1 MTKEVKI
8 GLISIVAIAILIF
21 GINFLKGVNMFKP
34 SNSYYFEFADVNGL
48 VESSPVF
55 ASGYKVGTVHS
66 INYNFQK
73 PGHVLV
79 EVEVDSK
86 MRIPQGSTCEMVTD
100 MLGSVKLNLLLNNQ
114 TADYCTPG
122 DTLEGKVNGGLMS
135 VAAETLVPQM
145 AAMLPKLD
153 SIMQSLNTL
162 LADPAVA
169 NTLHNAEQITAN
181 LDVTTRQLNTLMK
194 NDIPALTGRLNHI
207 ADNFATMSDNL
218 KGIDYAATMQ
228 KVDST
233 LYNVEQLTSK
243 LNRTDNTMGLF
254 FNDPTLYQNLST
266 TANNAALLLEDL
278 KASPKRYVHFS
289 LFGKKDK

>member
-1 MTKEVKI
+1 
-8 GLISIVAIAILIF
+8 
-21 GINFLKGVNMFKP
+21 
-34 SNSYYFEFADVNGL
+34 
-48 VESSPVF
+48 
-55 ASGYKVGTVHS
+55 
-66 INYNFQK
+66 
-73 PGHVLV
+73 
-79 EVEVDSK
+79 
-86 MRIPQGSTCEMVTD
+86 
-100 MLGSVKLNLLLNNQ
+100 
-114 TADYCTPG
+114 
-122 DTLEGKVNGGLMS
+122 
-135 VAAETLVPQM
+135 
-145 AAMLPKLD
+145 MLPKLD

-194 NDIPALTGRLNHI
+194 NDLPALTGRLNHI

>member
-1 MTKEVKI
+1 MTREVKI
-8 GLISIVAIAILIF
+8 GLISIVALAILIF

-48 VESSPVF
+48 AESSPVF
-55 ASGYKVGTVHS
+55 ANGYKVGTVHS
-66 INYNFQK
+66 ISYNFQS

-79 EVEVDSK
+79 EVEVDNK
-86 MRIPQGSTCEMVTD
+86 MRLPKGTSCEMVTD
-100 MLGSVKLNLLLNNQ
+100 MLGSVKLNLLLNMAE
-114 TADYCTPG
+114 TSYCTPG
-122 DTLEGKVNGGLMS
+122 DTLEGKVNAGLMG

-145 AAMLPKLD
+145 AAILPKLD
-153 SIMQSLNTL
+153 SIMHSLNQL

-181 LDVTTRQLNTLMK
+181 LDVTTRQLNSLMK
-194 NDIPALTGRLNHI
+194 NDLPALTNRMNHI
-207 ADNFATMSDNL
+207 ADNFAVMSDNL

-233 LYNVEQLTSK
+233 LYNVEQLTAK
-243 LNRTDNTMGLF
+243 LNRTDNTVGLF
-254 FNDPTLYQNLST
+254 FNDPSLYQNLST
-266 TANNAALLLEDL
+266 TANNAAQLLEDL
-278 KASPKRYVHFS
+278 KEHPKRYVHFS